1 MHLHGSNPLWWIRS
15 SQKQTRYISRSLYR
29 NPLSYDDKAIGT
41 LMAFAEYGQIQL
53 INSLCMAGA
62 TAPATLA
69 GTVAVQNAESLA
81 GIVLAQCVNPGIFR
95 IRIQC

>member
-1 MHLHGSNPLWWIRS
+1 MAAIPFGGLEAV
-15 SQKQTRYISRSLYR
+15 R
-29 NPLSYDDKAIGT
+29 NKPVILADPCTVTPLSYDDKAIGT

-69 GTVAVQNAESLA
+69 GTVAVQNAEILA